1 MIKENKSKS
10 KSKKKEENCYENFIF
25 CNNYCCF
32 NAKHRRDYY
41 ENCSTNKKKGNKS
54 TSKRNCDYDKSKNNK
69 KENNIKSNGKKLEIS
84 KEKILKEQ
92 NNNIFRS
99 YVNIYEKDKKYKLNN
114 EKIKNRK
121 IKKEDKIT
129 YLYQNNKNC
138 EYTYRRVLFKFN
150 S

>member
-1 MIKENKSKS
+1 M
-10 KSKKKEENCYENFIF
+10 
-25 CNNYCCF
+25 
-32 NAKHRRDYY
+32 
-41 ENCSTNKKKGNKS
+41 
-54 TSKRNCDYDKSKNNK
+54 
-69 KENNIKSNGKKLEIS
+69 
-84 KEKILKEQ
+84 LKEQ
-92 NNNIFRS
+92 NNNTFRS

-114 EKIKNRK
+114 DKIKNGK